1 MSTIYE
7 LPLTLSSQESTYES
21 YEISVGG
28 GTILIQLQWAVASE
42 EQYNIVARYLK
53 TKSDSDPLNNNGE
66 YSYDYDYLEY
76 YYALKDYTEEEL
88 TEWIQTASP
97 IPNSLIGKPPASQLK
112 LLQLRIEECE
122 TLYPVV
128 QLYKELLRWQF
139 KATYNDDVIVGL
151 VEPGGWYLNQDAA
164 LSFRFVSDLTAIRQ
178 SDLDK
183 VTMEFEIKE

>member
-88 TEWIQTASP
+88 TEWVQTASP

-122 TLYPVV
+122 ALYPVV

-139 KATYNDDVIVGL
+139 RATYNDDIIVGL
-151 VEPGGWYLNQDAA
+151 VEPGGWYMNQDAA

>member
-88 TEWIQTASP
+88 TEWIQMASP
-97 IPNSLIGKPPASQLK
+97 IPNSLIGKPLASQLK

-164 LSFRFVSDLTAIRQ
+164 LSFRFVSDLAVIRQ
-178 SDLDK
+178 ADLSK